1 MASEAEFRKEEVT
14 LQVDGSTGRIIVKG
28 ERQTNEQKR
37 VQFELAFPLPPDSD
51 VDNISGNYDSEILHV
66 HVPKQASHQEHNKES
81 SDIEKASNYGS
92 VEMPQ
97 EIESEEHNVVDE
109 GRNHG
114 HEQHK
119 EDREKKKERR
129 NENAQHMDDYYS
141 KKLTSKLE
149 QKRDM
154 SRALEEV
161 LMRNKGVVTT
171 AVVAF
176 SFGLITD
183 IEQRSI
189 TFQDVKKPP
198 LSITFQDVKKPPL
211 GYASS
216 KLQHFPKGLC
226 GHGVYVPLQNIL

>member
-176 SFGLITD
+176 SFGL
-183 IEQRSI
+183 
-189 TFQDVKKPP
+189 
-198 LSITFQDVKKPPL
+198 
-211 GYASS
+211 
-216 KLQHFPKGLC
+216 
-226 GHGVYVPLQNIL
+226 YVSNKFHSWKEP

>member
-1 MASEAEFRKEEVT
+1 MASEAGIARRVGTRTSSAAPVVEEIIFLVLIQTPHHAFSYVTNNIITEMSKFRKEEVT

-176 SFGLITD
+176 SFGL
-183 IEQRSI
+183 
-189 TFQDVKKPP
+189 
-198 LSITFQDVKKPPL
+198 
-211 GYASS
+211 
-216 KLQHFPKGLC
+216 
-226 GHGVYVPLQNIL
+226 YVSNKFHSWKEP